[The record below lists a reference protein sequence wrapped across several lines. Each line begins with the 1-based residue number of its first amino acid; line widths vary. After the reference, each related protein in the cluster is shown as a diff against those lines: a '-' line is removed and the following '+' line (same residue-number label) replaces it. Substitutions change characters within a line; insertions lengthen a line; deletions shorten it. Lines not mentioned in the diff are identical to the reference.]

1 MTARLHDQ
9 AVEQAVLAR
18 VETQLPLPPDV
29 SVIGIH
35 CRPDLRWKGPR
46 QVTRGATEIAV
57 EVCPSVLAVL
67 DAMLGRDRGPE
78 VLVILTSVEERD
90 LGDDVLARLHH
101 HRLLEASRQTLLQD
115 LAGGRTLDP
124 GIANTPWLSDALV
137 DLFTTEGADV
147 RDNSVP
153 LTRQAAVDVLL
164 RACLG
169 LDPSTLDG
177 SSVLRQLLAEDARR
191 RWVTVTPDVRDHL
204 IAEVRDRWGPLVAT
218 ALRMAARSAALFEV
232 LLLLDVVGYPT
243 DDMAAAGVRGVLL
256 NEALG
261 AEKLSATAQQSLT
274 SLAVAYVREQRE
286 DPAVAAVVD
295 VVEKRVLVMGLSAR
309 VGVSAVLPSGFDA
322 RLDAAAAQLSEG
334 SLTALADHLDAREDH
349 QALRIE
355 RLRCAHRLRRWL
367 AVAARPVTAL
377 GPALQHYLDDDG
389 WADRA
394 LEEIGLGDPRP
405 SVQQVLDQVRRE
417 VVVTRDGADVHA
429 AERLAAASSAPLGS
443 TIPVE
448 RALETVV
455 APMATSGDRRV
466 LLVVLDGM
474 SVATAVGLAEELSG
488 PGGRWREIVREETSG
503 TGQPGTG
510 RPGKRTP
517 VLATLPS
524 ETMYSRT
531 SLLTGSLRTGTSADE
546 RSAFGGLSC
555 WNGRTAE
562 LFHKADLAGAAGNDL
577 GPAVDGALG
586 VIDDGG
592 RDTAVVAVVLNTVDD
607 SLSAGIQG
615 NRAHLRVDQIAGFR
629 ALLER
634 AWSTDRVVV
643 LVSDHGHV
651 LDRQELT
658 QLRSVAGAKAR
669 WRPSSTGP
677 VVEGE
682 VQVEG
687 PRVLVDGHRAV
698 FAAPPGLRYGAHARG
713 YHGGVAL
720 AEITIPL
727 LAFVRVGSDS
737 PAGWEAAGSARP
749 AWWDAERTVVPAPVA
764 LGTSRDQNSSRPSS
778 FARLGHDPDLFEGA
792 GHRPPAR
799 TPSKSSRGNS
809 VVRSTAYRN
818 AATAVPV
825 TARPSDDGVARLLD
839 RVLEAGGVLPVAEAL
854 TATGLGSRNPRGV
867 FAVLRRLLNLDG
879 FEVLTVS
886 EAEGLVSVNR
896 DLLDEQFPSG
906 AA

>member
-1 MTARLHDQ
+1 MTVHLRDR

-18 VETQLPLPPDV
+18 VDTQLPLPAGV
-29 SVIGIH
+29 SVIGI
-35 CRPDLRWKGPR
+35 RFPAGFRWEGAR
-46 QVTRGATEIAV
+46 QVTRGGGDVAIQ
-57 EVCPSVLAVL
+57 VCPSVLAVL
-67 DAMLGRDRGPE
+67 DALVSQVHDHE
-78 VLVILTSVEERD
+78 VLVVLTAVEERD

-124 GIANTPWLSDALV
+124 GIVNTGWLSDALV
-137 DLFTTEGADV
+137 ELFTTEGTD
-147 RDNSVP
+147 RRNGSVP

-164 RACLG
+164 SAGLG

-177 SSVLRQLLAEDARR
+177 STVLTQLLTPDARR
-191 RWVTVTPDVRDHL
+191 RWTTVTPDVRDHL
-204 IAEVRDRWGPLVAT
+204 IDEVRDRWGLVVAT
-218 ALRMAARSAALFEV
+218 ALRMAARSDDLLVA

-243 DDMAAAGVRGVLL
+243 DDMVAAQARGVLV
-256 NEALG
+256 NEVLG
-261 AEKLSATAQQSLT
+261 TATLSAPDQQALTA
-274 SLAVAYVREQRE
+274 LAVAHVWSQRR
-286 DPAVAAVVD
+286 DPFVATAVEVA
-295 VVEKRVLVMGLSAR
+295 EKRVLSMGLGDR
-309 VGVSAVLPSGFDA
+309 VAASAVLPSGFDA
-322 RLDAAAAQLSEG
+322 RLDRAAAQLTEIQVD
-334 SLTALADHLDAREDH
+334 ALVGHLDAGNDH
-349 QALRIE
+349 QSLRIE
-355 RLRCAHRLRRWL
+355 RLRCGLRLRRWL
-367 AVAARPVTAL
+367 ATVPTPVTAVA
-377 GPALQHYLDDDG
+377 PALQDYLVDG
-389 WADRA
+389 GWVDRA

-405 SVQQVLDQVRRE
+405 SVQQLLDRVRRE
-417 VVVTRDGADVHA
+417 VVGRRDAADLQA
-429 AERLAAASSAPLGS
+429 ADRLAATASASLG
-443 TIPVE
+443 TLLPVE
-448 RALETVV
+448 RVLETVV
-455 APMATSGDRRV
+455 APVATSDDRRV

-488 PGGRWREIVREETSG
+488 PGGRWREIVRQKREG
-503 TGQPGTG
+503 T
-510 RPGKRTP
+510 RLP
-517 VLATLPS
+517 VLAALPS
-524 ETMYSRT
+524 ETTYSRT
-531 SLLTGSLRTGTSADE
+531 SLLTGSLRTGTAADE
-546 RSAFGGLSC
+546 RAAFGGLAC
-555 WNGRTAE
+555 WQGRTAE

-577 GPAVDGALG
+577 GPGLDAALG
-586 VIDDGG
+586 VGDGG
-592 RDTAVVAVVLNTVDD
+592 RDASVVAVVLNTVDD
-607 SLSAGIQG
+607 SLGSGVQG
-615 NRAHLRVDQIAGFR
+615 NRAHLDVDHIAGFR

-634 AWSTDRVVV
+634 AWSTDRVVL

-651 LDRQELT
+651 LDRQQLT
-658 QLRSVAGAKAR
+658 QLRSVVGAKAR

-682 VQVEG
+682 VLVEG

-698 FAAPPGLRYGAHARG
+698 FAATPGLRYGAHARG

-737 PAGWEAAGSARP
+737 PAGWETAGPARP
-749 AWWDAERTVVPAPVA
+749 SWWDAERTAVPAVVSGAPVMES
-764 LGTSRDQNSSRPSS
+764 GPPRSPVTSRPRQ
-778 FARLGHDPDLFEGA
+778 DPDLFEGA

-809 VVRSTAYRN
+809 VVRSAAYRN

-886 EAEGLVSVNR
+886 EAEGLVSINR
-896 DLLDEQFPSG
+896 DLLEEQFPSG